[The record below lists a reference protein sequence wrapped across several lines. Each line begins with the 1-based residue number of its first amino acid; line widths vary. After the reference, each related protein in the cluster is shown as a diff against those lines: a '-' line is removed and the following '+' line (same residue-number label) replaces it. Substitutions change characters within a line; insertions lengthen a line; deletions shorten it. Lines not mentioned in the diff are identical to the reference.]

1 MSKRENP
8 FGLLTLEMRNEE
20 IREEGL
26 ISDTCTHYDV
36 SDSHRN
42 GNLDTLGL
50 LIPQAQAYETRLFCY
65 KLECVG
71 RFGHKT
77 A

>member
-1 MSKRENP
+1 LLQKSKKWNKRENP

-36 SDSHRN
+36 N

-50 LIPQAQAYETRLFCY
+50 LIPQAYEPDIT
-65 KLECVG
+65 
-71 RFGHKT
+71 
-77 A
+77 